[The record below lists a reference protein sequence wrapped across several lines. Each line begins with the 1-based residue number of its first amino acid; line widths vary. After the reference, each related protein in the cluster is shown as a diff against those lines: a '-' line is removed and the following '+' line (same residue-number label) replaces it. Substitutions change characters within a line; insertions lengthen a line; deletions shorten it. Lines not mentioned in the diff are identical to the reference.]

1 MSAGVTVAALLLV
14 AGPVIGA
21 IPIAHPALVTV
32 WSAPRERY
40 LAIIGAHR
48 LAWGLLNGG
57 FVLIAVSTAAGLLVL
72 ALGSDPTSSTGAWLV
87 AVALAHALCGI
98 PWIVA
103 LAIRAA
109 RDPLLASMVAAGTP
123 TEPAEALLGA
133 ATQGLFA
140 CYVVGTTL
148 AIIALGIVAGA
159 ADVVAW
165 PVAAI
170 ASLAGALL
178 LAIQL
183 RTGDTIP
190 LMLYLPTLFIGIALF
205 LGWT

>member
-1 MSAGVTVAALLLV
+1 MSAAVTIAAILLV

-21 IPIAHPALVTV
+21 IPIAHPSLMTV

-40 LAIIGAHR
+40 LATIGANR
-48 LAWGLLNGG
+48 RAWGLLNGG
-57 FVLIAVSTAAGLLVL
+57 FVLMAASTAAGLLVL
-72 ALGSDPTSSTGAWLV
+72 ALGSDPTSSSGAWLV
-87 AVALAHALCGI
+87 AVAVADALCAV
-98 PWIVA
+98 PWIVV

-109 RDPLLASMVAAGTP
+109 RDPLLASMVAAGAP
-123 TEPAEALLGA
+123 TEPAEALLGS
-133 ATQGLFA
+133 ATEGLFV

-148 AIIALGIVAGA
+148 AIIALGIVVGAGGI
-159 ADVVAW
+159 VAW

-183 RTGDTIP
+183 RTRDTIP
-190 LMLYLPTLFIGIALF
+190 VLLYLPTLFIGTALL